1 MATSSERRNENQRA
15 TALPFLAI
23 AAVMFAIGLV
33 IALIAEGGLTDG
45 IGAFFMIAASLPG
58 TVGVVLLGSAIIER
72 RSREGKPFA

>member
-1 MATSSERRNENQRA
+1 MATTSERRNQHQKA
-15 TALPFLAI
+15 TAVPFLVI

-45 IGAFFMIAASLPG
+45 IGAFFMIAAALPG
-58 TVGVVLLGSAIIER
+58 TVGLVLLGSALIEA